1 MPEQTFSEIT
11 QKIHSLKLQ
20 IKDLQKKIVIHEVLP
35 KEIFVKILKKICYKS
50 INLARGT
57 CTHWK
62 NVIDSFN
69 LVEETWGK
77 NFQDFFSLEMSYS
90 KRFFHF
96 SQDICI
102 NSIKSME

>member
-35 KEIFVKILKKICYKS
+35 KEIFVKILKRICYNS

-57 CTHWK
+57 CMHWK
-62 NVIDSFN
+62 NVIDNFN
-69 LVEETWGK
+69 LVEETCGK
-77 NFQDFFSLEMSYS
+77 NL
-90 KRFFHF
+90 
-96 SQDICI
+96 
-102 NSIKSME
+102 